1 MMLFVMIM
9 IMVKMDS
16 VEEPGDTVADGDEH
30 RVPHAVVVEPDYHH
44 RVREQRLV
52 NHLSQLQQLQ
62 RSFVATQIYTPPPV
76 VRGQAKV
83 ATTATAERE
92 DDLKSRLKKYF
103 ALQFQIA
110 LIIMKEAKL
119 NGANRFPDIHVQ
131 QLFPLGSE

>member
-1 MMLFVMIM
+1 MMLIMMIM
-9 IMVKMDS
+9 IMVMVTMDS

-30 RVPHAVVVEPDYHH
+30 SVPHAVVVEPDYH

-52 NHLSQLQQLQ
+52 DHLSQLQQLQ

-92 DDLKSRLKKYF
+92 DNLKSRLKK
-103 ALQFQIA
+103 
-110 LIIMKEAKL
+110 
-119 NGANRFPDIHVQ
+119 
-131 QLFPLGSE
+131 